1 MVNPEKKSGLDRV
14 SPHRRGALLFAE
26 MRESLSMAMNAI
38 TAHLLRSALTL
49 LGVLIGVF
57 SIIVVMTAMR
67 VLERNV
73 ENNLAQLGSQT
84 FAIQKYPQVQFG
96 NSYDWLKFW
105 RRPNI
110 TFKQGRDV
118 EERTTP
124 TGAGVQDLGNAVEQG
139 QAIAERAT
147 LASAVGVEGNF
158 FSGQITTRYAKTAPN
173 VQLLGDTP
181 GSFPAHNW
189 LIDEGR
195 LFDDSDVENER
206 SVCVL
211 GSALA
216 KTVFPFGSALGQ
228 QVKINGINYA
238 IVGVLAPK
246 GGSVGGNQDNFAVI
260 PLTTAL
266 HRYGLRWNGLS
277 IMVQARGSSVY
288 ADCEEQVRG
297 ILRDIRKVRPGD
309 PDDFELFSN
318 DSLIDQFKTFTRAVR
333 IGVTVVSS
341 IALLAAGVGIMNIML
356 VSVTERTREI
366 GVRRAIGAKRRNI
379 MAQFIL
385 EAVVLC
391 EIGGVIG
398 VVLGILGGNVLAWF
412 MKVPPAIPVD
422 WIVLGLVLCSIVGIV
437 FGTYPAWKAANLDPI
452 ESLRYE

>member
-1 MVNPEKKSGLDRV
+1 MLDVRCFPI
-14 SPHRRGALLFAE
+14 SMTNRRLILLFGE
-26 MRESLSMAMNAI
+26 LRESVSMAFNAI
-38 TAHLLRSALTL
+38 LAHKLRSALTL

-67 VLERNV
+67 VLERSV
-73 ENNLAQLGSQT
+73 ENNLSQLGSQT
-84 FAIQKYPQVQFG
+84 FAIQKYPAVQFG
-96 NSYDWLKFW
+96 NSYDWEKYW
-105 RRPNI
+105 RRKNI
-110 TFKQGRDV
+110 TYEQGRDV
-118 EERTTP
+118 EERATP
-124 TGAGVQDLGNAVEQG
+124 NNAGVQNLGDALEQG
-139 QAIAERAT
+139 QAVAERAT
-147 LASAVGVEGNF
+147 LAAAVGVEGTF
-158 FSGQITTRYAKTAPN
+158 WGGQISTRYAKTAPN

-189 LIDEGR
+189 VIDEGR
-195 LFDDSDVENER
+195 IFDDSDVDNAR

-211 GSALA
+211 GAALA
-216 KTVFPFGSALGQ
+216 KTVYPFGSALGQ
-228 QVKINGINYA
+228 QLKINGINYA

-246 GGSVGGNQDNFAVI
+246 GGSVGGNQDNFAVV

-277 IMVQARGSSVY
+277 IMVQARNSSVY

-297 ILRDIRKVRPGD
+297 ILRDVRKVRPGD

-341 IALLAAGVGIMNIML
+341 IALLAAAVGLMNNML
-356 VSVTERTREI
+356 VSVTERRREI

-391 EIGGVIG
+391 EVGGV
-398 VVLGILGGNVLAWF
+398 
-412 MKVPPAIPVD
+412 
-422 WIVLGLVLCSIVGIV
+422 
-437 FGTYPAWKAANLDPI
+437 
-452 ESLRYE
+452 